1 MAISLEDDA
10 VHALNRAA
18 AAAARE
24 GGEAIAPR
32 HVLAGVI
39 SQADP
44 NLLDILAQLDLD
56 PETLSKLLRNLPETY
71 EGHLPFTPAAH
82 EVLAVAVKAAS
93 AAEPGATTCA
103 HLLLG
108 VARKGGP
115 RSSAALHEW
124 GLNANTLATVLAPQ
138 PALETPGHDDA
149 MPPAPVIL
157 TALLLA
163 ATLSLACA
171 PDPGADTP
179 PPPAD
184 PFAATP
190 ADGPAPEIGPAPADY
205 RPTAAAAPST
215 DIWTGRIE
223 RGPGGA
229 PQVRDLVNATDRD
242 GYDNQPAFDPS
253 GAALYYTSAVDSTQT
268 ETFRYLLEEGA
279 EEQVTHTPGAS
290 EFSPTPIPAQ
300 NAISAIREER
310 GRQFLWRY
318 GTDGSD
324 LGPIFATVEPVGYH
338 AWANGTVAVMFV
350 LGDPAH
356 ASGRRRALRRG
367 ARRGGKPR
375 PLHPPHPG
383 FAGHL
388 VRAQGRRGRVVDR
401 AARSGDGGDDAPG
414 GAAVRPRGLRVD
426 TGERDPH
433 RRRRQAPGLVGGRG
447 VEGGGASRRGGRGRH
462 LPHRG
467 QRRRD
472 ADRAG
477 EEPAMTPA
485 RRRAI
490 VTLLVYCGVGAV
502 VLGVLAGS
510 GIFFPPTMWATV
522 GGGVLGAWTGLAI
535 YRLRADSLM

>member
-56 PETLSKLLRNLPETY
+56 PETLSKSLRNLPETY

-115 RSSAALHEW
+115 QSSAALHEW

-229 PQVRDLVNATDRD
+229 PQLRDLVNATDRD
-242 GYDNQPAFDPS
+242 GYDNQPAFDYA
-253 GAALYYTSAVDSTQT
+253 GTALYYTSAVDSTQT

-350 LGDPAH
+350 LGDPPTLQAGDALSGEVRVVAENPGRSIH
-356 ASGRRRALRRG
+356 RIPGSQDISFVRKVAEDEWWIERLDPATGETTRLVAPPSGREDYAWTPESEILIGDG
-367 ARRGGKPR
+367 AKLLAWSADAGWREVAHLDEAAGGDISR
-375 PLHPPHPG
+375 IAVSADG
-383 FAGHL
+383 TRIAL
-388 VRAQGRRGRVVDR
+388 VRN
-401 AARSGDGGDDAPG
+401 
-414 GAAVRPRGLRVD
+414 
-426 TGERDPH
+426 
-433 RRRRQAPGLVGGRG
+433 RQ
-447 VEGGGASRRGGRGRH
+447 
-462 LPHRG
+462 
-467 QRRRD
+467 
-472 ADRAG
+472 
-477 EEPAMTPA
+477 
-485 RRRAI
+485 
-490 VTLLVYCGVGAV
+490 
-502 VLGVLAGS
+502 
-510 GIFFPPTMWATV
+510 
-522 GGGVLGAWTGLAI
+522 
-535 YRLRADSLM
+535 